1 VAANQKQPVATMLT
15 VFSLSL
21 VHPMQQPSPADL
33 AAAPN
38 ATRRVVARSG
48 GGYGSRVF
56 VVDAPSRGTIADV
69 KRMLCLPPH
78 SVCSDASALELVL
91 KGEHSTAANARTHNT
106 VSCFFASGISRYEYQ
121 AASCTIT
128 LLLVRLL

>member
-1 VAANQKQPVATMLT
+1 MAAHQKQLVAIMPP

-21 VHPMQQPSPADL
+21 VRPMQQPSPADL

-38 ATRRVVARSG
+38 ATRRVVVRSG
-48 GGYGSRVF
+48 GGDGSRVF
-56 VVDAPSRGTIADV
+56 VVDVPSRGTIVDV

-91 KGEHSTAANARTHNT
+91 KGEDSTAASARTHNN
-106 VSCFFASGISRYEYQ
+106 VPCFFGSGISRYEY
-121 AASCTIT
+121 
-128 LLLVRLL
+128 

>member
-1 VAANQKQPVATMLT
+1 
-15 VFSLSL
+15 
-21 VHPMQQPSPADL
+21 MQQPSPADL

-48 GGYGSRVF
+48 CGDGSRVF

-91 KGEHSTAANARTHNT
+91 KGEVSTAANARTHNT
-106 VSCFFASGISRYEYQ
+106 VSCFFGMPAVSHAMNTRQHPAQSHCSWFGCFDAGLDSDGCV
-121 AASCTIT
+121 SFT
-128 LLLVRLL
+128 